1 MTCPKC
7 GNDYQSE
14 SGRCP
19 FCSASQGFQIQA
31 DKPGQPS
38 VAVASKISGICPDC
52 GTEQVGTVYRISSA
66 VAAFLKPK
74 YQDTFVPDRHR
85 CVRKSV
91 AG

>member
-19 FCSASQGFQIQA
+19 FCSASLVIQSQTERP
-31 DKPGQPS
+31 DDS
-38 VAVASKISGICPDC
+38 RMAVAPKISGICPDC
-52 GTEQVGTVYRISSA
+52 GTEQVGTVYRISS
-66 VAAFLKPK
+66 VMAAFLKPK